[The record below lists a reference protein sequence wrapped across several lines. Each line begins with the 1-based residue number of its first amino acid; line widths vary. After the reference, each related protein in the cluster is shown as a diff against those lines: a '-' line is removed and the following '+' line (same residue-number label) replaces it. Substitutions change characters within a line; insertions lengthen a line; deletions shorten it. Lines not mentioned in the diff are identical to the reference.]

1 MTEIFDAYACALL
14 YGKGYNR
21 WFDKSFNFI
30 ISKNGVVCKTKIR
43 KKIYLFIFLRLDLIL
58 NIVG

>member
-30 ISKNGVVCKTKIR
+30 ISKNGVVCKEKIR
-43 KKIYLFIFLRLDLIL
+43 KKVHLFIYFS
-58 NIVG
+58 